1 MQKISLNK
9 GWEYSHKGEN
19 DWKAVSLPHDAMLSE
34 PRSKDVPGGKNT
46 GWFEGRDY
54 IYRRSWTVQKA
65 AGARYV
71 LEFEGVYR
79 NAQVFLNGEKVA
91 EHNYG
96 YTGFYA
102 DVTAALREGENQ
114 LEVYAYNAEQPN
126 SRWYTGAG
134 LYRPVWLYIFPERHI
149 LPEGVRV
156 KTVDPA
162 AGEICVF
169 VQTSGGGPVSVRIL
183 DGDACVAAAEGEGEI
198 RLRIPHAK
206 LWSPGSPHLYT
217 CRAAYGEDVQEV
229 SFGVR
234 SIECDAKRGF
244 CINGERIILRGACV
258 HHDNGLLG
266 ACAYAFAEERKVR
279 LLQQAGYNA
288 IRCAH
293 NPCSKAMLDACD
305 RLGML
310 VMDEYVDMWYIHK
323 TKYDYATYFEKNW
336 RDDLRDIVLRDYN
349 HPSVVLYSLGNEVAE
364 TAQKRGIALSAE
376 MRDRVLELD
385 DTRPITCGVNIFFNY
400 LSALGFGVYSDKKA
414 SKDPHKPQ
422 KEKEVGSAFFNKLTG
437 ILGDKTMKMGALLH
451 GSNVF
456 TRKHFAEM
464 HVAGYNYGVL
474 RYKRDLKKYPDR
486 VIVGSETFVR
496 DAYRFM
502 ETAKAN
508 PALIGDFVWAG
519 IDYLGEVGIGAMEYA
534 DYVKDFNYGPG
545 WIAAGSGRLDLT
557 GRETG
562 EALYTKVAFGLLPIA
577 LAVVPANHGAD
588 DPTPSAWTMTN
599 ARPSWSWNGCDGK
612 KTRVEV
618 YSRAH
623 TVKLFINSKQVGSKR
638 MKKGCRAVFKVQYAD
653 GCVLAIGYDKDG
665 RELCRT
671 SLVTAGEETR
681 LTAKPEQ
688 ERVGRGEL
696 WYVRLQ
702 YTDKE
707 GNLKPLARGRV
718 SVSVEGGELLAL
730 GHACPY
736 NEDGYLKSETDTYYG
751 EALAIVKPTEKVV
764 RLRAS
769 SPFGSAEAASEAAV

>member
-1 MQKISLNK
+1 MQKISLNEN
-9 GWEYSHKGEN
+9 WEYSHRGEN
-19 DWKAVSLPHDAMLSE
+19 DWKTVSLPHDAMLSE

-46 GWFEGRDY
+46 GWFTGRDY
-54 IYRRSWTVQKA
+54 HYRRKLEVRRQT
-65 AGARYV
+65 GALYV
-71 LEFEGVYR
+71 LELEGVYR
-79 NAQVFLNGEKVA
+79 NAQVFCNGQKVA

-102 DVTAALREGENQ
+102 DVTDALNDGENEI
-114 LEVYAYNAEQPN
+114 EVYAYNADQPN

-134 LYRPVWLYIFPERHI
+134 LYRPVWLYVLPEKHI
-149 LPEGVRV
+149 LLDGIRI
-156 KTVDPA
+156 KTVDFA
-162 AGEICVF
+162 AGEVRVC
-169 VQTSGGGPVSVRIL
+169 VQTSDGGNVSVQIL
-183 DGDACVAAAEGEGEI
+183 DGQTCVASAEGEGEFAI
-198 RLRIPHAK
+198 RIPKVK
-206 LWSPGSPHLYT
+206 LWSPESPFLYT
-217 CRAAYGEDVQEV
+217 CRVTYGDDVREV
-229 SFGVR
+229 AFGVR
-234 SIECDAKRGF
+234 QIECSAKKGF
-244 CINGERIILRGACV
+244 CINGCRVILRGACV

-266 ACAYAFAEERKVR
+266 SCAYAFAEERKAR
-279 LLQQAGYNA
+279 LLQKAGYNA

-293 NPCSKAMLDACD
+293 NPCSKAMLEACD

-323 TKYDYATYFEKNW
+323 IKYDYATYFEKNW
-336 RDDLRDIVLRDYN
+336 REDLKDIVLRDYN
-349 HPSVVLYSLGNEVAE
+349 HPSVIMYSLGNEVAE
-364 TAQKRGIALSAE
+364 TAQPKGIALSAQ

-414 SKDPHKPQ
+414 AKNPQKPQ

-474 RYKRDLKKYPDR
+474 RYKRDLKKYPGR

-496 DAYRFM
+496 DAYQFM

-577 LAVVPANHGAD
+577 IAVVPANHGTD
-588 DPTPSAWTMTN
+588 ESTPSAWTMTN

-623 TVKLFINSKQVGSKR
+623 TVKLFINSEQVGSRR
-638 MKKGCRAVFKVQYAD
+638 MKGSCRAVFKVKYAD
-653 GCVLAIGYDKDG
+653 GRVLAIGYDKAG
-665 RELCRT
+665 KEVCRT
-671 SLVTAGEETR
+671 SLVTAGEDTC

-688 ERVGRGEL
+688 ERIGKGEL

-707 GNLKPLARGRV
+707 GNLKPLARARV
-718 SVSVEGGELLAL
+718 NVKVSGGQLLAL
-730 GHACPY
+730 GNGCPY
-736 NEDGYLKSETDTYYG
+736 NEEGYLKDDTDTYFG
-751 EALAIVKPTEKVV
+751 EALAIVKPTSQKVT
-764 RLRAS
+764 LTATS
-769 SPFGSAEAASEAAV
+769 EYGTAEAAAEADV